1 MAIWNTCVPAR
12 GVALLEHLLVTDVQ
26 SDCIAAATALTEHDG
41 LEQIDE
47 AEALKLLNVA
57 KAATTPGMSAKLPAL

>member
-1 MAIWNTCVPAR
+1 
-12 GVALLEHLLVTDVQ
+12 VQ
-26 SDCIAAATALTEHDG
+26 SACIAAATALTEHDG

-47 AEALKLLNVA
+47 AEALRLLNVA